1 MPKLP
6 LAPFE
11 KLLKESGAKRV
22 SKSATKAFVRIVED
36 FGDGIGRDASELAK
50 HANRKTV
57 TEADI
62 LLADKKRKS

>member
-22 SKSATKAFVRIVED
+22 SKPATKAFVRIVED
-36 FGDGIGRDASELAK
+36 FGNELGKSASDFAK

-62 LLADKKRKS
+62 LLAHKSRK